1 MPFNGSTA
9 NNIILDAGDVDG
21 NRGIYL
27 DPHESNAS
35 RRFKLF
41 GGMNASGNAT
51 ACSWAVRSLV
61 TAVSRDGIHWTD
73 WKNVSEMNVAA
84 DTLNLVLWDSE
95 LSRYLAFTRRHCDL
109 EADEGKYCHGKLK
122 EWGVRREIRSVSLSS
137 DFFGGCKQ
145 PPSAL
150 AALCTLELRCTREHC
165 RHTATTR
172 H

>member
-1 MPFNGSTA
+1 MVAHGPRLGQFPDHPCACRVQDGIKWHKPSLGLVPFNGSTA

-61 TAVSRDGIHWTD
+61 TAVSRNGINWTD

-84 DTLNLVLWDSE
+84 DTLNLVLWDSQ
-95 LSRYLAFTRRHCDL
+95 LGRYLAFTRRH
-109 EADEGKYCHGKLK
+109 
-122 EWGVRREIRSVSLSS
+122 W
-137 DFFGGCKQ
+137 
-145 PPSAL
+145 
-150 AALCTLELRCTREHC
+150 
-165 RHTATTR
+165 
-172 H
+172 